1 MSLQIAIQGI
11 EGSYHEMAARQ
22 FFNDDEIEI
31 IECPNFTD
39 VIETVK
45 QYPTVLG
52 ILAIENTIAGSL
64 LLNHELI
71 RKSQLT
77 VVGEYKL
84 RISHCL
90 AVLPETKLSDIKW
103 IASHPI
109 ALRQCDHFL
118 DEKLPD
124 VGVLERNDTASSARW
139 IAKEKLA
146 DHAAI
151 CSREAAWNND
161 LEVLVEGIETNSR
174 NFTRFLIV
182 AEKEA
187 SKRFSKD
194 NRQNKAS
201 IVFSLPHS
209 VGSLSKILTILS
221 FYEMNLTKI
230 QSFPVVGAEWQ
241 YLFYVD
247 FTFSDYFVYQRA
259 IDAVLPL
266 IQDLRILGEYQEQEQ
281 TA

>member
-11 EGSYHEMAARQ
+11 EGSYHEIAARK
-22 FFNDDEIEI
+22 FCNDQEIEI

-39 VIETVK
+39 VVETVK
-45 QYPTVLG
+45 RNPTVLG

-77 VVGEYKL
+77 VIGEYKL

-90 AVLPETKLSDIKW
+90 ASLPGTKLSDVQW
-103 IASHPI
+103 VASHPI
-109 ALRQCDHFL
+109 ALRQCDLFL
-118 DEKLPD
+118 DERLPK
-124 VGVLERNDTASSARW
+124 VGVIERNDTASSARW
-139 IAKEKLA
+139 ISKEKLA

-151 CSREAAWNND
+151 CSREAAWNNN
-161 LEVLVEGIETNSR
+161 LEILVEGIETNSR
-174 NFTRFLIV
+174 NFTRFLVV
-182 AEKEA
+182 AEKETA
-187 SKRFSKD
+187 KLFLND
-194 NRQNKAS
+194 NQQNKAS

-209 VGSLSKILTILS
+209 VGSLSKVLTILS

-266 IQDLRILGEYQEQEQ
+266 IQDLRILGEYQEQGQ
-281 TA
+281 TV